1 MSCFLKEKSLI
12 RLSHV
17 ISDDTMLSDMQYC
30 GCKEQKLTVEQ
41 QTPGLEKKTHLHIS
55 SCNCAMN
62 PQYLLTNGQYYLN
75 VIIVVFSVRKYDM

>member
-30 GCKEQKLTVEQ
+30 GCKE
-41 QTPGLEKKTHLHIS
+41 PGLEKKTHLHIS